1 MIRAFLSLEII
12 RLISVFIIN
21 SKWIVIKNL
30 SQKSRVKQK
39 ELTLIEYS
47 QLVLRLQLIKCFAC
61 RFHIKIEQLL
71 SYFAL

>member
-12 RLISVFIIN
+12 RLISVFIVN

-47 QLVLRLQLIKCFAC
+47 QLVLRLQLIKCFAY
-61 RFHIKIEQLL
+61 RIYIKIEQLL

>member
-12 RLISVFIIN
+12 RLISVFIVN

-47 QLVLRLQLIKCFAC
+47 QLVLR
-61 RFHIKIEQLL
+61 
-71 SYFAL
+71 